1 MSVFGT
7 LSLAMGKKQNRKP
20 VSVGFIALGC
30 PKNMV
35 DSEVMLAQIGQDG
48 FVLSSDPDTADVVV
62 INTCGF
68 IEPAKE
74 EAIEAIR
81 QTVEQKK
88 QGVVRKVVVTG
99 CLSERMG
106 ENLAK
111 EVKGIDAVVGL
122 GERDQIAAIIRTCL
136 STKKYARTNVLVEHS
151 EDGTHDDRGRLLI
164 TPGHWA
170 YLRVSEGCNRKCSFC
185 TIPAIRGKFR
195 SKPQKMILAE
205 AAELVENGAVELS
218 IIAQDSNFYGR
229 DMGIKNGLIA
239 LLAELEKI
247 DTLKWIRLMYL
258 YPAGIDDALIEAVVK
273 SDKVVPYIDMPIQHI
288 NNDIL
293 KSMRRADTK
302 EHTTEL
308 INKLRQAL
316 PDVALRTTVIVGY
329 PGETDERFEEL
340 LEFVKWAGFDA
351 LGCFPFYPE
360 PGTVA
365 AELSDQLP
373 DSVKQQRV
381 DALMQAQQELVF
393 AKMDAQIGRELAVL
407 VDDAFEGEGIGRY
420 YGQAPHIDS
429 ICKIQ
434 NCNANIGDFIRIKI
448 AARDDYDFIVE
459 ETSDCP

>member
-1 MSVFGT
+1 M
-7 LSLAMGKKQNRKP
+7 KKKNERKP
-20 VSVGFIALGC
+20 VSVGFVALGC

-48 FVLSSDPDTADVVV
+48 FVLSSDPDAADVVV

-74 EAIEAIR
+74 EALDAIH
-81 QTVEQKK
+81 QAVEQKK
-88 QGVVRKVVVTG
+88 KGLVRKVVVTG

-106 ENLAK
+106 EDLAR

-122 GERDQIAAIIRTCL
+122 GERDKIASIIRKCL
-136 STKKYARTNVLVEHS
+136 STKKYAKANVLVEHG
-151 EDGTHDDRGRLLI
+151 EDMIHDDRGRLLI

-170 YLRVSEGCNRKCSFC
+170 YLRISEGCNRKCSFC

-195 SKPQKMILAE
+195 SKPQEMILGE
-205 AAELVENGAVELS
+205 AAELVDNGAVELS

-229 DMGIKNGLIA
+229 DMGVQNDLIA
-239 LLAELEKI
+239 LLAELETI
-247 DTLKWIRLMYL
+247 DPLKWIRLMYL
-258 YPAGIDDALIEAVVK
+258 YPAGIDDALIEAIAK

-293 KSMRRADTK
+293 KSMRRSDTK
-302 EHTTEL
+302 ERTTEL
-308 INKLRQAL
+308 IQKLRQAM
-316 PDVALRTTVIVGY
+316 PDVTLRTTVIVGY
-329 PGETDERFEEL
+329 PGETDERFAEL
-340 LEFVKWAGFDA
+340 LDFVKWAGFDA

-365 AELSDQLP
+365 AELPDQLP

-381 DALMQAQQELVF
+381 DALMQSQQERVF
-393 AKMDAQIGRELAVL
+393 AKMDAQIGRELRVL
-407 VDDAFEGEGIGRY
+407 VDDVFEGEAVGRY

-434 NCNANIGDFIRIKI
+434 NCNANPGDFIRTKI
-448 AARDDYDFIVE
+448 TGRDDYDFIVE
-459 ETSDCP
+459 QI

>member
-1 MSVFGT
+1 MS
-7 LSLAMGKKQNRKP
+7 KKHKRKP
-20 VSVGFIALGC
+20 VSVGFVALGC

-48 FVLSSDPDTADVVV
+48 FVLSSDPDAADVVV

-74 EAIEAIR
+74 EALDAIR
-81 QTVEQKK
+81 QAVGQKK
-88 QGVVRKVVVTG
+88 KGLVRKVVVTG

-106 ENLAK
+106 EDLAK

-122 GERDQIAAIIRTCL
+122 GERDKIAAIIRTCL

-151 EDGTHDDRGRLLI
+151 EDGIHDDRGRLLI

-170 YLRVSEGCNRKCSFC
+170 YLRISEGCNRKCSFC

-195 SKPQKMILAE
+195 SKPQEMILAE

-229 DMGIKNGLIA
+229 DMGVQNGLIA

-247 DTLKWIRLMYL
+247 DRLRWIRLMYL
-258 YPAGIDDALIEAVVK
+258 YPAGVDDALIEAIAK
-273 SDKVVPYIDMPIQHI
+273 SDKVVPYVDIPIQHI

-293 KSMRRADTK
+293 KSMRRADAK
-302 EHTTEL
+302 EHTTEI

-329 PGETDERFEEL
+329 PGETDEQFQEL
-340 LEFVKWAGFDA
+340 LDFVKWAEFDA

-360 PGTVA
+360 PGTAA
-365 AELSDQLP
+365 AELPDQLP

-381 DALMQAQQELVF
+381 DTLMQTQQELVF
-393 AKMDAQIGRELAVL
+393 AKMDSLIGRELTVL
-407 VDDAFEGEGIGRY
+407 VDDVFEGEGFGRY

-434 NCNANIGDFIRIKI
+434 NCNAAGGDFIRAKI
-448 AARDDYDFIVE
+448 SARDDYDFIVE
-459 ETSDCP
+459 EIGDYS

>member
-1 MSVFGT
+1 M
-7 LSLAMGKKQNRKP
+7 KNKHQRKP
-20 VSVGFIALGC
+20 VSVGFVALGC

-48 FVLSSDPDTADVVV
+48 FVLSGDPDAADVVV

-74 EAIEAIR
+74 EALDAIR
-81 QTVEQKK
+81 QAVEQKK
-88 QGVVRKVVVTG
+88 KGFVRKVVVTG

-106 ENLAK
+106 EDLAR

-122 GERDQIAAIIRTCL
+122 GERDRIAAIIQKCL
-136 STKKYARTNVLVEHS
+136 STKKYGPANIHVGHS
-151 EDGTHDDRGRLLI
+151 GDTIHDDRGRLLI

-170 YLRVSEGCNRKCSFC
+170 YLRISEGCNRKCSFC

-195 SKPQKMILAE
+195 SKPQEMILAE

-239 LLAELEKI
+239 LLAELETI
-247 DTLKWIRLMYL
+247 DPLKWIRLMYL
-258 YPAGIDDALIEAVVK
+258 YPAGIDEALIEAIAK

-288 NNDIL
+288 NSDIL
-293 KSMRRADTK
+293 KSMRRTDTK

-308 INKLRQAL
+308 VNKLRRAM

-329 PGETDERFEEL
+329 PGETDEQFTEL
-340 LEFVKWAGFDA
+340 LEFVKWANFDA

-360 PGTVA
+360 PRTTA
-365 AELSDQLP
+365 AELPDQLP

-381 DALMQAQQELVF
+381 DALMQTQQELAF
-393 AKMDAQIGRELAVL
+393 AKMDTQIGRELTVL

-434 NCNANIGDFIRIKI
+434 NCNAEVGDFIQAKI
-448 AARDDYDFIVE
+448 TARDDYDLLVE
-459 ETSDCP
+459 QMHA